1 MRSLVFTLILLL
13 GSTASAATVA
23 SEVSTSVRNAY
34 RNDFTAN
41 KVSTSVRNAYRNDFT
56 ANMVV
61 TKVMGA
67 WNQKVINGHP
77 VDANAEI
84 KFYAAELRKHGIE
97 LHLIA
102 TPVLRPLLKVNG
114 L

>member
-1 MRSLVFTLILLL
+1 MI
-13 GSTASAATVA
+13 
-23 SEVSTSVRNAY
+23 
-34 RNDFTAN
+34 
-41 KVSTSVRNAYRNDFT
+41 
-56 ANMVV
+56 V
-61 TKVMGA
+61 TKAMGD